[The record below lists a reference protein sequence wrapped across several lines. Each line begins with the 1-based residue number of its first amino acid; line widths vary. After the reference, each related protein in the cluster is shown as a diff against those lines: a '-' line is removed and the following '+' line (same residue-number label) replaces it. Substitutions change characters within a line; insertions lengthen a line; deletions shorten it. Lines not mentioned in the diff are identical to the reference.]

1 MPATRSINWNTAAA
15 CSAGNASSSSSAV
28 TSCDQTKNGM
38 RASVTPGARARTMVV
53 IIDTDD
59 SVAEA
64 LTKTIPISHQ
74 VWPDV
79 ARIDSG
85 GYDGPPRVGRAALDE
100 EAGDHHHAA
109 QRRRASSASALVRGS
124 AMLPAPIM
132 QRHQQRA
139 EGAGRQRHHGQE
151 DHHRAVHGD
160 ELVVELGQH
169 DAAGRVG
176 LAQHRRQPRRQR
188 LARPRQLPPHQQHQ
202 QEARP
207 AGRTGT

>member
-15 CSAGNASSSSSAV
+15 CNAGNARSSSSAV
-28 TSCDQTKNGM
+28 TSCDHTKNGM

-74 VWPDV
+74 VWPEV

-85 GYDGPPRVGRAALDE
+85 GYAVHPELAAPPSTKKLAIITTPPSGVEPVGERAGARQRHV
-100 EAGDHHHAA
+100 AGANH
-109 QRRRASSASALVRGS
+109 
-124 AMLPAPIM
+124 P
-132 QRHQQRA
+132 RHQQRA
-139 EGAGRQRHHGQE
+139 EGARRQRHHGQE
-151 DHHRAVHGD
+151 DHHRAVHRHQ
-160 ELVVELGQH
+160 LVVELGQH

-176 LAQHRRQPRRQR
+176 GAQHRASATPAAAGRATP
-188 LARPRQLPPHQQHQ
+188 AATASAASAGSP
-202 QEARP
+202 P